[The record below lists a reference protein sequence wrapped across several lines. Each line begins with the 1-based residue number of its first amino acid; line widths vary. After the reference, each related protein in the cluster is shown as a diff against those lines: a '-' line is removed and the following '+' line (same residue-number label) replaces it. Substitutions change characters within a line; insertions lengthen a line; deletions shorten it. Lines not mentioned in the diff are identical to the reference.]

1 MQSLCAWSESSQIL
15 QAAWLTNISREWKST
30 GVAFDHQAGNVELR
44 LKKKNAKEMKL
55 SKLEMFKETKTSN
68 SICIQILVF

>member
-1 MQSLCAWSESSQIL
+1 M
-15 QAAWLTNISREWKST
+15 
-30 GVAFDHQAGNVELR
+30 ELR